1 MILMTKVRVHCFVS
15 GRVQGVSF
23 RSFTVK
29 VAEKLGLTGWVRN
42 SPDERVET
50 VVEGEEKDVEKF
62 EELLN
67 KGPMLSRVDEV
78 KVEKENYTGSF
89 SDFRIIL

>member
-1 MILMTKVRVHCFVS
+1 MTKVRVHCFVS